1 MTATHSPRPY
11 DQIEKTIDILKH
23 TENVPSAVNKALH
36 AAQIP
41 MSLDENHIQELTTLI
56 HNNNSDEK
64 LWEKLEQHVGA
75 NYKESFKLIDIKE
88 FSKILVYTLIGCNLE
103 KSRSAYQFAH
113 RLALAFGNSDDAIAY
128 LTQYAKDNQN
138 VKMKSM
144 TEACQFEVPIRIDWD
159 VSVWREVFKRN
170 FLSADFRKSGVV
182 KNVDKLQKKLLDSN
196 QYTLEPPSATISE
209 NTKTLQLSLEK
220 HHQELASIQEQLK
233 TLRKSRTLHD
243 SESKMYKDINLQ
255 IEELI
260 TKERA
265 KKKLLV
271 DNNRAL
277 QTEVRKHKK
286 TTQKD
291 IQVKMP
297 IQDIPTETLVESALE
312 IVFPKAKQD
321 IAAAKLYNKLKVQE
335 LVFDQW
341 LAVKQTHTRT
351 QSVIPEIVIDGN
363 KAGFKDHYIIKLND
377 DDPKGPILGEILGC
391 CQSFGKPGENAARYG
406 TTSTNGG
413 FYLLC
418 RGTPPKDGDTKKIQ
432 PKQIIAEAFVWS
444 TPDNIL
450 VLDSVEIRPNIRNVG
465 DNVKKAKR
473 IFYHL
478 AQELTQKHNVAEVRV
493 GTGGA
498 TPEGLGYAETTAVT
512 PQGVEPFGD
521 SKNQLEV
528 ANRDKPLY
536 SQMALD
542 PVQALKD
549 FEASD
554 DKQKY
559 NIGILARALCFE
571 GTQAHFLALM
581 EIAGI
586 KDIKAFINEHKLIYF
601 AAASKNSDLCHLFL
615 DYEPE
620 VNITWHD
627 NNGNEIPHFTPLM
640 AACRQGPLSLVKR
653 MIDMGAKLDPVDA
666 WNDTAFSI
674 ALHAGRQNI
683 EVIQYLMSLGENLYT
698 TKYSD
703 YYGNVL
709 NTAVGTDNVD
719 LAKLC
724 FDLGMKVGGK
734 EYGQSY
740 TSTPM
745 YVAHNWDKKDMGM
758 LLVKQWVHEI
768 KQNPASVNDFTG
780 PVTAL
785 MMAVKYGM
793 LSEIQDLLELGAE
806 PNLVLPEL
814 RNQLYNMWSVNYF
827 LMGNANK
834 DVIALI
840 NLYSLFND
848 HNYIDSFLSLDNV
861 DTIKTFFENPL
872 LRKIAIHRS
881 QSMLDAALANGSLV
895 CAKYL
900 IQFLD
905 EKLKNSYIARCNE
918 IQEAQQNILERLK
931 VDNSDALLPAVA
943 LLPQQAK
950 SRLLLPTNETESI
963 VNTAVK
969 MGAINC
975 VKALLNDP
983 SYQQQIIS
991 TYMPDDLFIN
1001 AILLPDKALRIDMV
1015 AQFLKAKLSFP
1026 TIAHNLTQNA
1036 LLEQNF
1042 KTLPLWMQNAMEA
1055 GLPPDTNIEEL
1066 NTSSDN
1072 KEQRKKPMVFSA
1084 QTDKTSPT
1092 LDSAANDYQHTMLL
1106 QALGKAHYDEA
1117 NRLIA
1122 DNPSLLNLKCLQL
1135 PPFVANEE
1143 GARVSPLAYAVSYGD
1158 LKAVKFLIRHGAKID
1173 LNDINTVQPQV
1184 SKDAFTKAID
1194 YVKTISSYNKHT
1206 TLLAKQLGKL
1216 MLAGDSDKVRK
1227 LLSNIH
1233 NDHDEPNTLDFSI
1246 SVINNLLIMTQTSTD
1261 KPFTAADKD
1270 KLISTLLDEKLIW
1283 ISDIANFS
1291 ENVRNNGLLNAYP
1304 KLKHSQAYQLY
1315 DAMVNLKPDENNK
1328 PVALSLLDAYFSQIS
1343 PIEQQIDIASR
1354 MLDKLLLDWSLQSH
1368 ANSKL
1373 QSDQCAIVASLVKH
1387 GAQPDPEYLKGIMAD
1402 TKALDDLVNISKAKY
1417 TYKVG

>member
-1 MTATHSPRPY
+1 
-11 DQIEKTIDILKH
+11 
-23 TENVPSAVNKALH
+23 
-36 AAQIP
+36 
-41 MSLDENHIQELTTLI
+41 MSLDENHIEELISLI
-56 HNNNSDEK
+56 NNKNNEEK

-75 NYKESFKLIDIKE
+75 NYKESFKLIDITE

-113 RLALAFGNSDDAIAY
+113 RLALAFGKADDAIAY

-144 TEACQFEVPIRIDWD
+144 TEACQFEVPISIDWD
-159 VSVWREVFKRN
+159 VPVWRDVFKRN

-182 KNVDKLQKKLLDSN
+182 KNVDKLQKKLIDSN
-196 QYTLEPPSATISE
+196 QYTLEPQSDTLSE
-209 NTKTLQLSLEK
+209 NARALQLSLEK
-220 HHQELASIQEQLK
+220 HQHELASIQEQLK
-233 TLRKSRTLHD
+233 TLRKSRSLHD

-255 IEELI
+255 IEDLI
-260 TKERA
+260 VQERA

-277 QTEVRKHKK
+277 QTEIRKHKK
-286 TTQKD
+286 SMKKD
-291 IQVKMP
+291 IQVKTP
-297 IQDIPTETLVESALE
+297 IQDIHTEALVESALE

-335 LVFDQW
+335 MVFEQW

-351 QSVIPEIVIDGN
+351 QSLIPEVVIDGN
-363 KAGFKDHYIIKLND
+363 NAGFKDHYIIKLND

-406 TTSTNGG
+406 STSPNGG

-432 PKQIIAEAFVWS
+432 PKQILAEAFVWS

-478 AQELTQKHNVAEVRV
+478 AQELTQKHNVTEVRV

-498 TPEGLGYAETTAVT
+498 TPEGLGYAESTAVM
-512 PQGVEPFGD
+512 PQGVEPFSD

-536 SQMALD
+536 SKMALD
-542 PVQALKD
+542 PIQALKD
-549 FEASD
+549 FEESD

-571 GTQAHFLALM
+571 GTQEHFLELM
-581 EIAGI
+581 KMAGV
-586 KDIKAFINEHKLIYF
+586 KDIKAFINEHKLVYF
-601 AAASKNSDLCHLFL
+601 AAASKNSDLCHLLL

-620 VNITWHD
+620 VNIIWHD
-627 NNGNEIPHFTPLM
+627 NNSNEIAHFTPLM

-653 MIDMGAKLDPVDA
+653 MIDMGAKLDTKDA
-666 WNDTAFSI
+666 WKDTAFSI

-709 NTAVGTDNVD
+709 NTAVGTDNVE

-724 FDLGMKVGGK
+724 FDLGMKVGSK
-734 EYGQSY
+734 EYGQGY
-740 TSTPM
+740 MGTPM
-745 YVAHNWDKKDMGM
+745 FVANNWDKKDMGM
-758 LLVKQWVHEI
+758 LLVKQWVQEI

-780 PVTAL
+780 AATAI

-793 LSEIQDLLELGAE
+793 LSETQDLLTLGAE

-814 RNQLYNMWSVNYF
+814 RNELYNMWSVNYF

-840 NLYSLFND
+840 HQFNAFND
-848 HNYIDSFLSLDNV
+848 QSSIHSFLSLDEI
-861 DTIKTFFENPL
+861 DTIKGYFENPQF
-872 LRKIAIHRS
+872 RKIAIQKVQR
-881 QSMLDAALANGSLV
+881 LVDIALANGSLV

-918 IQEAQQNILERLK
+918 IQEAQHNLLELLK
-931 VDNSDALLPAVA
+931 VDNSDAFLPAVT
-943 LLPQQAK
+943 LLPQQTK
-950 SRLLLPTNETESI
+950 SRLLLPTNESEFI
-963 VNTAVK
+963 VNIAVK

-975 VKALLNDP
+975 VKTLLNDP

-991 TYMPDDLFIN
+991 SYMPDDLFIN

-1026 TIAHNLTQNA
+1026 TIVWNLSQNE

-1055 GLPPDTNIEEL
+1055 GLPPDANIEEL
-1066 NTSSDN
+1066 NKSSDN
-1072 KEQRKKPMVFSA
+1072 KELRKKPMVFSS
-1084 QTDKTSPT
+1084 QIDKTSPT
-1092 LDSAANDYQHTMLL
+1092 LDSTANDYQHRMLL
-1106 QALGKAHYDEA
+1106 LALGNAHYDEA

-1122 DNPSLLNLKCLQL
+1122 DNPSLLNLKCLRL
-1135 PPFVANEE
+1135 PPFVAKEE
-1143 GARVSPLAYAVSYGD
+1143 GSSISPLAYAVSHGD
-1158 LKAVKFLIRHGAKID
+1158 LKAIKFLIKQGAKID
-1173 LNDINTVQPQV
+1173 LNDMNTVQPQV
-1184 SKDAFTKAID
+1184 SKDAFTKALD
-1194 YVKTISSYNKHT
+1194 YVKMISSYNKHT

-1216 MLAGDSDKVRK
+1216 ILNGDRDKVRK

-1233 NDHDEPNTLDFSI
+1233 NDHDEPNSLDFSI
-1246 SVINNLLIMTQTSTD
+1246 SVIIHLLSMTQSSTD
-1261 KPFTAADKD
+1261 KYFTATGKD

-1291 ENVRNNGLLNAYP
+1291 ENVRKNGLLSVYP
-1304 KLKHSQAYQLY
+1304 KLKDSQAYQLY
-1315 DAMVNLKPDENNK
+1315 DAMVSLKHDENKK
-1328 PVALSLLDAYFSQIS
+1328 PVAIELLDAYFSQIF

-1368 ANSKL
+1368 SNSEQ
-1373 QSDQCAIVASLVKH
+1373 QSDQCAIVGSLVKY
-1387 GAQPDPEYLKGIMAD
+1387 GAQYTDHEYLKDIMAD
-1402 TKALDDLVNISKAKY
+1402 TKALDDLVNVSKAKY
-1417 TYKVG
+1417 TYKMG